1 MNGKKIILIVTGGIA
16 VYKSC
21 YLVREIRRKGGDVRV
36 VMTDSATEFV
46 SPLTFA
52 TLSGNPVLQNMFPES
67 PPENPI
73 HLQPSDW
80 GDILVIAPATANFIG
95 KLANGI
101 ADDLPSSV
109 CISFSGKFIIAPAM
123 NHRMWGNPAVK
134 DNVSILRKR
143 GFEFVGPESGE
154 MAGVNE
160 RAGEGRMS
168 EPDQILKQIEESL
181 AGNND
186 LFGKSVIVTSGPT
199 RESIDP
205 VRFISN
211 RSSGKMGDAIARQA
225 ALRGAEV
232 TLIRGKGAEGEP
244 PCEVKTIVVE
254 TAAEMSTAVKK
265 HFSSCHLL
273 VMTAAVSDWS
283 IANPAKSKLKK
294 HAGDPDIHWKQTEDI
309 LAWAGQKRTT
319 QAVVGFA
326 LETSN
331 HLEGAQKKLKEK
343 NVDMIVLNDPTQ
355 SHSSFGGDS
364 TKLTLLANDNAIVEL
379 PVCSK
384 KEAAN
389 RLLDNVSR
397 FLQD

>member
-1 MNGKKIILIVTGGIA
+1 VTGGIA

-21 YLVREIRRKGGDVRV
+21 YLVREIRRQGGDVCV
-36 VMTDSATEFV
+36 VMTDSASEFV

-52 TLSGNPVLQNMFPES
+52 TLSGNPVLQDMFPES

-101 ADDLPSSV
+101 ADDLASSV
-109 CISFSGKFIIAPAM
+109 CISFSGKVIVAPAM
-123 NHRMWGNPAVK
+123 NPRMWDNPAVK
-134 DNVSILRKR
+134 DNISILRKR
-143 GFEFVGPESGE
+143 GFEVVGPESGE

-160 RAGEGRMS
+160 NAGEGRMS
-168 EPDQILKQIEESL
+168 EPDKILRQIRESL
-181 AGNND
+181 AVTDD
-186 LFGKSVIVTSGPT
+186 LSGKSVVVTSGPT
-199 RESIDP
+199 REPIDP
-205 VRFISN
+205 VRFVSN
-211 RSSGKMGDAIARQA
+211 RSSGKMGDAIAKQA
-225 ALRGAEV
+225 ALRGANV
-232 TLIRGKGAEGEP
+232 TLIRGRGAEGEP
-244 PCEVKTIVVE
+244 PAEVKTFVVE
-254 TAAEMSTAVKK
+254 TAAEMSSAVKE
-265 HFSSCHLL
+265 HFTSCNLL

-283 IANPAKSKLKK
+283 ITNPAKSKLKK
-294 HAGDPDIHWKQTEDI
+294 HVGEPDIQWKQTEDI
-309 LAWAGQKRTT
+309 LAWAGQNRTA

-364 TKLTLLANDNAIVEL
+364 TKLTLVANDKAPVEL
-379 PVCSK
+379 PVCTK

-389 RLLDNVSR
+389 KLFDNISR
-397 FLQD
+397 FLQG